1 MKRLALATSIAA
13 LALATPALASD
24 EDMEFWFNP
33 SVSTAVDGRTS
44 VELETAQRFR
54 KDPRTDTYF
63 VRGWIKRDDA
73 RDNTWGVGIEQRWNG
88 PDQQEVRLLQQVGY
102 ELGPIDFRTR
112 MEQRFVSTDPQTGW
126 RVRQRIGTSIPLG
139 DSANNWSLTAD
150 AELFV
155 TLRSTDPDGQTGVT
169 GLRTFVGF
177 EREFGRYEVSLGYL
191 RQQDVRH
198 NAPDRI
204 GHAPFIGVGVA
215 F

>member
-1 MKRLALATSIAA
+1 MKRLALATSFAA

-33 SVSTAVDGRTS
+33 SVSKAVDGRTS

-102 ELGPIDFRTR
+102 ELGPIDLRTR
-112 MEQRFVSTDPQTGW
+112 MEQRFVSTDAQTGW
-126 RVRQRIGTSIPLG
+126 RVRQRIGTSVPLG
-139 DSANNWSLTAD
+139 DSDTSWSLRAD

-177 EREFGRYEVSLGYL
+177 EREFGRYEVGLGYL
-191 RQQDVRH
+191 RQQDVRD